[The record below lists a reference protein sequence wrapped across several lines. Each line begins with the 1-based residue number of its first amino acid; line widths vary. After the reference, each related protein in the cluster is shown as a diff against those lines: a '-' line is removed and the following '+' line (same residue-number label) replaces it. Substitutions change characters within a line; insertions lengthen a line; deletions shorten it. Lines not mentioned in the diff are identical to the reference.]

1 MERLDAFFKSYPSQ
15 GKVAALLMRNGI
27 RVCDGKAYCNEIEQ
41 NDSALGRA
49 AGVDRRVV
57 RTTLE
62 RISATPE
69 LDSIF
74 SKLRPMLSMIDL
86 APEIGCSSIVIVPT
100 DAKIPGILADIT
112 TVLYRSGVSV
122 RQAVVDD
129 SGDRDSSV
137 LTVVAD
143 GMIPPETIGELKL
156 CRGVSSIII
165 R

>member
-1 MERLDAFFKSYPSQ
+1 MKAMFKSCPSQ
-15 GKVAALLMRNGI
+15 WKVAELLLRNGI
-27 RVCDGKAYCNEIEQ
+27 RVSEGKAYCGDIEQ
-41 NDSALGRA
+41 SDSAISRA
-49 AGVDRRVV
+49 AGTDRRAV

-62 RISATPE
+62 RISSTPE
-69 LDSIF
+69 LDSF
-74 SKLRPMLSMIDL
+74 FTKLRPMLSMADL

-112 TVLYRSGVSV
+112 TVLYKAGVSV

-129 SGDRDSSV
+129 SGDRDKSV
-137 LTVVAD
+137 LLVVAD
-143 GMIPPETIGELKL
+143 GRIPPETIGNLKL